1 MGATRWR
8 AVRHA
13 RVADEGSR
21 PLRRLRSASPMV
33 MLYGAP
39 RLTWLKPPRSVPT
52 LHEEV
57 RMRGMSLTVTVL
69 SALVLGVT
77 PQASA
82 GPAGGAG
89 GAGKVA
95 TVGGRTITRAEL
107 ETHVRPKL
115 IEIENERYEALREGL
130 DEMIA
135 EELIKQEAKA
145 RGITP
150 QALEKEEVEAKVTE
164 PTEDEIQK
172 VYDEN
177 KAQLGGQT
185 LEQTKPRIVA
195 YLKQEKAEARRDA
208 YLEELKGKYKTAVT
222 LRAPVV
228 EVATAGRPERG
239 GGAKAPVTI
248 IEFSDYQ
255 CPFCKRAEQAID
267 KVMEVYGTKVRLVF
281 RDFPLPM
288 HSDARPAAEAA
299 NCANAQGKFWEYH
312 QKLFA
317 NQSALGEDKLKSYA
331 EAVGLD
337 GAKFAQCLQEKPFRA
352 AIDKDIADGAAVG
365 VSGTPAFFINGR
377 MLSGAQPFAKF
388 KEVID
393 EELAATKVPPA

>member
-1 MGATRWR
+1 
-8 AVRHA
+8 
-13 RVADEGSR
+13 
-21 PLRRLRSASPMV
+21 
-33 MLYGAP
+33 
-39 RLTWLKPPRSVPT
+39 
-52 LHEEV
+52 
-57 RMRGMSLTVTVL
+57 MRGVFLPAIVL
-69 SALVLGVT
+69 CAVAFGIGA
-77 PQASA
+77 QAAA
-82 GPAGGAG
+82 GPAGAAAG
-89 GAGKVA
+89 DGKVA
-95 TVGGRTITRAEL
+95 TVGNRTITRAEL

-135 EELIKQEAKA
+135 EELMKQEAKA
-145 RGITP
+145 RGTTP
-150 QALEKEEVEAKVTE
+150 EALEKEEIDAKVAE
-164 PTEDEIQK
+164 PTDDEIQK

-185 LEQTKPRIVA
+185 LEQSKPRIVA
-195 YLKQEKAEARRDA
+195 YLQQEKAEARRGVF
-208 YLEELKGKYKTAVT
+208 LQELKGKHKTAVA

-228 EVATAGRPERG
+228 EVAAAGRPEKG

-255 CPFCKRAEQAID
+255 CPFCKRAEQSVD
-267 KVMEVYGTKVRLVF
+267 KVMEAYGNKVRVVF

-337 GAKFAQCLQEKPFRA
+337 GAKFARCMQEKPFRV
-352 AIDKDIADGAAVG
+352 AIDKDIADGAKVG

-377 MLSGAQPFAKF
+377 MLSGAQPFEKF

-393 EELAATKVPPA
+393 EELATAKAP